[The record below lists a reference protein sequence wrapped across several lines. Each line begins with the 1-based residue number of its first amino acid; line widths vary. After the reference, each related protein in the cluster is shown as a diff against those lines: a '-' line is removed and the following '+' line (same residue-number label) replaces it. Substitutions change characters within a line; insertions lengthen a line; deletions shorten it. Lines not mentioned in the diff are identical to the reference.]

1 MLNALN
7 VMGDCKFLRQK
18 KQVKINGEWVDTR
31 SYRYLPY
38 CDGSTP
44 SVIVKGG
51 NPNGYVY
58 VGFGKIGGSDHG
70 KSKTISLD
78 ANGNG
83 RINMESNDII
93 NEVDIN
99 DNPSSCIVEIFSCN
113 ISSLGWGNNVD
124 AQKHSDK
131 MSISCSRYFRIS
143 NQFFESMNFQG
154 KTIKFNGFDTSKVTD
169 MGSMFS
175 RCRNITSLVL
185 SGWDVS
191 NVTNM
196 SQMFGGCISLT
207 SLDLSG
213 WNTSNVTRMSSMF
226 SSCRSLTSL
235 DLSSLNTSKVTSM
248 GGMFSWCDSLTSL
261 NLSSFVTS
269 KVTNM
274 SGMFDECHNLTSLD
288 LSGWDVSNVTSMTHM
303 FWGCSSLIYLKV
315 PNFDK
320 LLKIDMEAMFYG
332 CSSLTSLDLSG
343 WRTGQLTNMEG
354 MFDGCTNLTSL
365 DLSGWAINARIYGMF
380 TGCSSLTTIY
390 MRNCDSMDVAY
401 VENELIRDGIRDQ
414 VTIIT

>member
-1 MLNALN
+1 
-7 VMGDCKFLRQK
+7 MGDCKFLRQK
-18 KQVKINGEWVDTR
+18 KQVQINGEWVDSR

-38 CDGSTP
+38 CVGVTP
-44 SVIVKGG
+44 TVIVKGG
-51 NPNGYVY
+51 NPNGEVY
-58 VGFGKIGGSDHG
+58 VGFGKKGGSDHG
-70 KSKTISLD
+70 RYKTISLD

-113 ISSLGWGNNVD
+113 ISSLGWGNNAE

-143 NQFFESMNFQG
+143 NQLFESMNFLG

-169 MGSMFS
+169 MKSMFS
-175 RCRNITSLVL
+175 RCRNITSLDL
-185 SGWDVS
+185 SSWDVS
-191 NVTNM
+191 NVTDM
-196 SQMFGGCISLT
+196 FDMFGGCISLT

-213 WNTSNVTRMSSMF
+213 WNTSKVTDMKSMF

-235 DLSSLNTSKVTSM
+235 NLSGLNTSNVTSM
-248 GGMFSWCDSLTSL
+248 VDMFQWCDSLTSL

-269 KVTNM
+269 SVI
-274 SGMFDECHNLTSLD
+274 
-288 LSGWDVSNVTSMTHM
+288 SMA
-303 FWGCSSLIYLKV
+303 G
-315 PNFDK
+315 
-320 LLKIDMEAMFYG
+320 MFYG
-332 CSSLTSLDLSG
+332 CSSLTSLDLSSLDVSNVTNMNSMFENCSNLISLNVSS
-343 WRTGQLTNMEG
+343 WDVSKVTGMEGMFGNCSSLTSLDLSIWSVVPPNTNMES

-365 DLSGWAINARIYGMF
+365 NLSGWNLSSVRIYGMF
-380 TGCSSLTTIY
+380 TGCSSLRTIY
-390 MRNCDSMDVAY
+390 MRNCDGFDVAY
-401 VENELIRDGIRDQ
+401 VKEELKRCGIPLDQ

>member
-1 MLNALN
+1 
-7 VMGDCKFLRQK
+7 MGDCKFLRQK
-18 KQVKINGEWVDTR
+18 KQVQINGEWVDTR
-31 SYRYLPY
+31 SYRYIPY

-70 KSKTISLD
+70 KSKIISLD

-113 ISSLGWGNNVD
+113 ISTLGWGNRTEGLEH
-124 AQKHSDK
+124 ADK

-143 NQFFESMNFQG
+143 NQLFESMNFLG

-191 NVTNM
+191 NVTDM
-196 SQMFGGCISLT
+196 FDMFGGCISLT

-213 WNTSNVTRMSSMF
+213 WNTRKVTDMTSMF

-235 DLSSLNTSKVTSM
+235 DVSGLDTSNVKYMVD
-248 GGMFSWCDSLTSL
+248 MFQWCDSLTSI

-269 KVTNM
+269 SVISM
-274 SGMFDECHNLTSLD
+274 ASMFYGCSRLTSLD
-288 LSGWDVSNVTSMTHM
+288 LSSWDVSNVTNMVGM
-303 FWGCSSLIYLKV
+303 FDGCSGLTELNLSGWNPRNV
-315 PNFDK
+315 TG
-320 LLKIDMEAMFYG
+320 MEGMFAD

-343 WRTGQLTNMEG
+343 WITQPNTNMQS
-354 MFDGCTNLTSL
+354 MFARCTNLTSL
-365 DLSGWAINARIYGMF
+365 NLSGWSLSSDRIYGMF
-380 TGCSSLTTIY
+380 AGCSSLRTIY
-390 MRNCDSMDVAY
+390 MIGCDEFDVAY
-401 VENELIRDGIRDQ
+401 VENTLKKDGIRDQ

>member
-1 MLNALN
+1 
-7 VMGDCKFLRQK
+7 MGDCKFLRQK
-18 KQVKINGEWVDTR
+18 KQVQINGEWVDTR

-113 ISSLGWGNNVD
+113 ISSLGWGNRTEGLEH
-124 AQKHSDK
+124 ADK

-143 NQFFESMNFQG
+143 NQLFESMNFLG

-175 RCRNITSLVL
+175 RCRNITSLDL

-191 NVTNM
+191 NVTD
-196 SQMFGGCISLT
+196 MFDMFSGCRSLT

-213 WNTSNVTRMSSMF
+213 WNTSKVTDMTSMFETCRSLTSLNLSGLNTSNVKYMVYMFNWCDSLTSLDLRNFNTSNVTSMSGMF
-226 SSCRSLTSL
+226 SYCTSLTSL
-235 DLSSLNTSKVTSM
+235 DLSSWDVSN
-248 GGMFSWCDSLTSL
+248 
-261 NLSSFVTS
+261 
-269 KVTNM
+269 VTNM
-274 SGMFDECHNLTSLD
+274 SGMFDECSSLTSLD
-288 LSGWDVSNVTSMTHM
+288 FSGWDVSNITSMSGM
-303 FWGCSSLIYLKV
+303 FH
-315 PNFDK
+315 N
-320 LLKIDMEAMFYG
+320 

-343 WRTGQLTNMEG
+343 WITQPNTNMES
-354 MFDGCTNLTSL
+354 MFGGCTNLTSL
-365 DLSGWAINARIYGMF
+365 NLSGWSLSSIRMSGMF
-380 TGCSSLTTIY
+380 AGCSSLTTIY
-390 MRNCDSMDVAY
+390 MLNCDGFDVAY
-401 VENELIRDGIRDQ
+401 VEKELKKAGIQDQ

>member
-1 MLNALN
+1 
-7 VMGDCKFLRQK
+7 MGDCKFLRQK

-51 NPNGYVY
+51 NPNGKVY
-58 VGFGKIGGSDHG
+58 VGFAKKYSSDHS
-70 KSKTISLD
+70 KSKIISLD

-83 RINMESNDII
+83 RINMESDDVIDDVNIK
-93 NEVDIN
+93 

-113 ISSLGWGNNVD
+113 ISTLGWGNS
-124 AQKHSDK
+124 AEGHKHADK
-131 MSISCSRYFRIS
+131 MSISCSSYFRIL
-143 NQFFESMNFQG
+143 NQLFYSMEFLG

-169 MGSMFS
+169 MNSVFN
-175 RCRNITSLVL
+175 RCPNITSLDL

-191 NVTNM
+191 KVTTM
-196 SQMFGGCISLT
+196 FDMFGGCRSLT

-213 WNTSNVTRMSSMF
+213 WNTRKVTDMTSMF

-235 DLSSLNTSKVTSM
+235 DVSGLDTSNVKYMVD
-248 GGMFSWCDSLTSL
+248 MFQWCDSLTSI

-269 KVTNM
+269 SVISM
-274 SGMFDECHNLTSLD
+274 AGMFYGCSRLTSLD
-288 LSGWDVSNVTSMTHM
+288 LSSWDVSNVTNMVSM
-303 FWGCSSLIYLKV
+303 FDGCSGLTELNVSGWNPRNV
-315 PNFDK
+315 TG
-320 LLKIDMEAMFYG
+320 MAGMFSN

-343 WRTGQLTNMEG
+343 WITPPNTNMES
-354 MFDGCTNLTSL
+354 MFAGCTNLTSL
-365 DLSGWAINARIYGMF
+365 NLSGWSLSSVRIYGMF
-380 TGCSSLTTIY
+380 AGCSSLRTIY
-390 MRNCDSMDVAY
+390 MIGCDEFDVAY
-401 VENELIRDGIRDQ
+401 VENTLKKDGIRDQ

>member
-1 MLNALN
+1 
-7 VMGDCKFLRQK
+7 MGDCKFLRQK
-18 KQVKINGEWVDTR
+18 KQVQINGEWVDTR

-113 ISSLGWGNNVD
+113 ISSLGWGNNAD

-143 NQFFESMNFQG
+143 NQLSESMNFYG

-175 RCRNITSLVL
+175 RCRNITSLDL

-191 NVTNM
+191 NVTDM
-196 SQMFGGCISLT
+196 FDMFGGCISLT

-213 WNTSNVTRMSSMF
+213 WNTSKVTDMTNMF

-235 DLSSLNTSKVTSM
+235 DVSGLDTSNVNNMKN
-248 GGMFSWCDSLTSL
+248 MFDWCDSLTSL

-269 KVTNM
+269 SVISM
-274 SGMFDECHNLTSLD
+274 AGMFNGCEKLTSLD
-288 LSGWDVSNVTSMTHM
+288 LSSWDVSNVTNMVGM
-303 FWGCSSLIYLKV
+303 FDGCSGLTELNLSGWNPRNV
-315 PNFDK
+315 TG
-320 LLKIDMEAMFYG
+320 MEGMFAD

-343 WRTGQLTNMEG
+343 WITPPGTNMES
-354 MFDGCTNLTSL
+354 MFARCTNLTSL
-365 DLSGWAINARIYGMF
+365 NLSGWSLSSVRIYGMF
-380 TGCSSLTTIY
+380 SGCSSLTTIY
-390 MRNCDSMDVAY
+390 MLFCDAFDVAY
-401 VENELIRDGIRDQ
+401 VKEELKRCGIRDQ

>member
-1 MLNALN
+1 
-7 VMGDCKFLRQK
+7 MGDCKFLRQK

-58 VGFGKIGGSDHG
+58 VGFGKKGGSDHG
-70 KSKTISLD
+70 KSKIISLD
-78 ANGNG
+78 ASGNG
-83 RINMESNDII
+83 RINMESDDII

-113 ISSLGWGNNVD
+113 ISTLGWGNNPEN
-124 AQKHSDK
+124 QKHSDK

-143 NQFFESMNFQG
+143 NQLFESMNFYG

-169 MGSMFS
+169 MNNMFVG
-175 RCRNITSLVL
+175 CRNMTSLVL
-185 SGWDVS
+185 SGWDTS
-191 NVTNM
+191 NVTDM
-196 SQMFGGCISLT
+196 SSMFSGCRSLT

-213 WNTSNVTRMSSMF
+213 LDTSNVTRMSNMF
-226 SSCRSLTSL
+226 ESCRSLTSL
-235 DLSSLNTSKVTSM
+235 DLSGLNTSNVKYMVY
-248 GGMFSWCDSLTSL
+248 MFNWCDSLTSL

-269 KVTNM
+269 SVISM
-274 SGMFDECHNLTSLD
+274 AGMFNGCSSLTSLD
-288 LSGWDVSNVTSMTHM
+288 LSSWDVSNVTNMVGM
-303 FWGCSSLIYLKV
+303 FDDCSGLISLDLSGWNPRNV
-315 PNFDK
+315 TG
-320 LLKIDMEAMFYG
+320 MEGMFSN

-343 WRTGQLTNMEG
+343 WITPPNTNMES
-354 MFDGCTNLTSL
+354 MFAGCTNLTSL
-365 DLSGWAINARIYGMF
+365 NLSGWNLSSVRMNGMF
-380 TGCSSLTTIY
+380 SGCSSLTTIY
-390 MRNCDSMDVAY
+390 MRNCGGFDVAY
-401 VENELIRDGIRDQ
+401 VQKELKKAGIQDQ

>member
-1 MLNALN
+1 
-7 VMGDCKFLRQK
+7 MGDCKFLRQK

-58 VGFGKIGGSDHG
+58 VGFGKIGGSYHG

-113 ISSLGWGNNVD
+113 ISSLGWGNNAD

-143 NQFFESMNFQG
+143 NQLFEAMNFLG

-175 RCRNITSLVL
+175 RCRNITSLDL
-185 SGWDVS
+185 SSWDVS
-191 NVTNM
+191 NVTDM
-196 SQMFGGCISLT
+196 FDMFGGCISLT

-213 WNTSNVTRMSSMF
+213 WNTRKVTNMTKMF
-226 SSCRSLTSL
+226 RSCRSLTSL
-235 DLSSLNTSKVTSM
+235 DVSGLDTSNVTSM
-248 GGMFSWCDSLTSL
+248 VYMFDWCDSLTSL

-269 KVTNM
+269 SVISM
-274 SGMFDECHNLTSLD
+274 AAMFNGCEKLTSLD
-288 LSGWDVSNVTSMTHM
+288 LSSWDVSKVTNMNNMFDGCSGLTELNLSGWNPRNVT
-303 FWGCSSLIYLKV
+303 G
-315 PNFDK
+315 
-320 LLKIDMEAMFYG
+320 MEAMFAD

-343 WRTGQLTNMEG
+343 WITPPNTNMNG
-354 MFDGCTNLTSL
+354 MFARCTNLTSL
-365 DLSGWAINARIYGMF
+365 NLSGWSLSSIRINGMF
-380 TGCSSLTTIY
+380 AGCSSLTTIY
-390 MRNCDSMDVAY
+390 MLFCDGFDVAY
-401 VENELIRDGIRDQ
+401 VQKELKKAGIQDQ

>member
-1 MLNALN
+1 
-7 VMGDCKFLRQK
+7 MGDCKFLRQK
-18 KQVKINGEWVDTR
+18 KQVLVNGEWVDTR

-113 ISSLGWGNNVD
+113 ISTLGWGNRTEGLE
-124 AQKHSDK
+124 HSDK

-143 NQFFESMNFQG
+143 NQLSESMNFLG

-175 RCRNITSLVL
+175 RCRNITSLDL

-191 NVTNM
+191 NVTDM
-196 SQMFGGCISLT
+196 FDMFGGCISLT

-213 WNTSNVTRMSSMF
+213 WNTRKVTDMTSMF
-226 SSCRSLTSL
+226 ESCRSLTSL
-235 DLSSLNTSKVTSM
+235 DVSGLDTSNVKYMVY
-248 GGMFSWCDSLTSL
+248 MFNWCDSLTSI

-269 KVTNM
+269 SVISM
-274 SGMFDECHNLTSLD
+274 AGMFNGCEKITSLD
-288 LSGWDVSNVTSMTHM
+288 LSSWDVSNVTNMVGM
-303 FWGCSSLIYLKV
+303 FDGCIGLTELNLSGWNPRNV
-315 PNFDK
+315 TG
-320 LLKIDMEAMFYG
+320 MEGMFAD

-343 WRTGQLTNMEG
+343 WITPPNTNMES
-354 MFDGCTNLTSL
+354 MFARCTNLTSL
-365 DLSGWAINARIYGMF
+365 NLSGWSLSSVRIYGMF
-380 TGCSSLTTIY
+380 AGCSSLTTIY
-390 MRNCDSMDVAY
+390 MIGCDEFDVAY
-401 VENELIRDGIRDQ
+401 VENTLRKDGIRDQ

>member
-1 MLNALN
+1 
-7 VMGDCKFLRQK
+7 MGDCKFLRQK
-18 KQVKINGEWVDTR
+18 KQVLVNGEWVDTR

-58 VGFGKIGGSDHG
+58 VGFGKKGGSDHG

-113 ISSLGWGNNVD
+113 ISTLGWGNNAD
-124 AQKHSDK
+124 NQKHSDK

-143 NQFFESMNFQG
+143 NQLFESMNFLG

-175 RCRNITSLVL
+175 RCSNITSLDL

-191 NVTNM
+191 NVTD
-196 SQMFGGCISLT
+196 MFDMFSGCISLT

-213 WNTSNVTRMSSMF
+213 WNTSKVTDMTEMF

-235 DLSSLNTSKVTSM
+235 DVSGLDTSNVKYMVY
-248 GGMFSWCDSLTSL
+248 MFEFCDSLTSL

-269 KVTNM
+269 SVISM
-274 SGMFDECHNLTSLD
+274 ASMFSGCEKLTSLD
-288 LSGWDVSNVTSMTHM
+288 LSSWDVSNVTNMVGM
-303 FWGCSSLIYLKV
+303 FDGCISLTELNLSGWNPRNV
-315 PNFDK
+315 TG
-320 LLKIDMEAMFYG
+320 MEGMFAD

-343 WRTGQLTNMEG
+343 WITQPNTNMQS
-354 MFDGCTNLTSL
+354 MFARCTNLTSL
-365 DLSGWAINARIYGMF
+365 NLSGWSLSSDRIYGMF
-380 TGCSSLTTIY
+380 AGCSSLRTIY
-390 MRNCDSMDVAY
+390 MIGCDEFDVAY
-401 VENELIRDGIRDQ
+401 VENTLRKDGIRDQ

>member
-1 MLNALN
+1 
-7 VMGDCKFLRQK
+7 MGDCKFLRQK
-18 KQVKINGEWVDTR
+18 KQVQINGEWVDTR

-113 ISSLGWGNNVD
+113 ISSLGWGNNPD

-143 NQFFESMNFQG
+143 NQLFESMNFYG

-175 RCRNITSLVL
+175 RCRNITSL
-185 SGWDVS
+185 
-191 NVTNM
+191 
-196 SQMFGGCISLT
+196 
-207 SLDLSG
+207 
-213 WNTSNVTRMSSMF
+213 
-226 SSCRSLTSL
+226 
-235 DLSSLNTSKVTSM
+235 
-248 GGMFSWCDSLTSL
+248 
-261 NLSSFVTS
+261 
-269 KVTNM
+269 
-274 SGMFDECHNLTSLD
+274 D
-288 LSGWDVSNVTSMTHM
+288 LSGWDVSNVTDMFDMFGGCRSLTSLDVSGLDTSNVKYMVYMFQFCDSLTSINLSSFVTSSVISMA
-303 FWGCSSLIYLKV
+303 S
-315 PNFDK
+315 
-320 LLKIDMEAMFYG
+320 MFYG
-332 CSSLTSLDLSG
+332 CEKLTSLDLSSWDVSNVTNMDSMFDGCSGLTELNLSGWNPRNVTGMEGMFSDCSSLTSLDLSG
-343 WRTGQLTNMEG
+343 WITPPNTNMQS
-354 MFDGCTNLTSL
+354 MFAGCTNLTSL
-365 DLSGWAINARIYGMF
+365 NLSGWLLSSDRIYGMF
-380 TGCSSLTTIY
+380 AGCSSLRTIY
-390 MRNCDSMDVAY
+390 MIGCDEFDVAY
-401 VENELIRDGIRDQ
+401 VENTLKKDGIRDQ

>member
-1 MLNALN
+1 
-7 VMGDCKFLRQK
+7 MGDCKFLRQK
-18 KQVKINGEWVDTR
+18 KQVQINGEWVDTR

-70 KSKTISLD
+70 KSKIISLD

-113 ISSLGWGNNVD
+113 ISTLGWGNRTEGLEH
-124 AQKHSDK
+124 ADK

-143 NQFFESMNFQG
+143 NQLFESMNFLG

-175 RCRNITSLVL
+175 RCRNITSLDL
-185 SGWDVS
+185 SSWDVS
-191 NVTNM
+191 NVTD
-196 SQMFGGCISLT
+196 MFDMFYFCTSLT

-213 WNTSNVTRMSSMF
+213 WNTSKVTDMTNMF
-226 SSCRSLTSL
+226 SCCRSLTSL
-235 DLSSLNTSKVTSM
+235 DVSGLDTSNVKYMVY
-248 GGMFSWCDSLTSL
+248 MFEWCDSLTSL

-269 KVTNM
+269 SVISM
-274 SGMFDECHNLTSLD
+274 ASMFSGCEKLTSLD
-288 LSGWDVSNVTSMTHM
+288 LSSWDVSNVTNMVGM
-303 FWGCSSLIYLKV
+303 FDGCSGLTELNLSGWNPRNV
-315 PNFDK
+315 TG
-320 LLKIDMEAMFYG
+320 MEGMFAD

-343 WRTGQLTNMEG
+343 WITQPNTNMQS
-354 MFDGCTNLTSL
+354 MFARCTNLTSL
-365 DLSGWAINARIYGMF
+365 NLSGWSLSSDRIYGMF
-380 TGCSSLTTIY
+380 AGCSSLRTIY
-390 MRNCDSMDVAY
+390 MIGCDEFDVAY
-401 VENELIRDGIRDQ
+401 VENTLKKDGIRDQ

>member
-1 MLNALN
+1 
-7 VMGDCKFLRQK
+7 MGDCKFLRQK

-113 ISSLGWGNNVD
+113 ISSLGWGNNAE

-143 NQFFESMNFQG
+143 NQLSESMNFYG

-175 RCRNITSLVL
+175 RCRNITSLDL

-191 NVTNM
+191 NVTDM
-196 SQMFGGCISLT
+196 FDMFGGCISLT

-213 WNTSNVTRMSSMF
+213 WNTIKLTDMSSMF

-235 DLSSLNTSKVTSM
+235 NLSGLNTSNVTDMSD
-248 GGMFSWCDSLTSL
+248 MFQWCDSLTSI

-269 KVTNM
+269 SVN
-274 SGMFDECHNLTSLD
+274 
-288 LSGWDVSNVTSMTHM
+288 
-303 FWGCSSLIYLKV
+303 
-315 PNFDK
+315 
-320 LLKIDMEAMFYG
+320 DMGGMFYG
-332 CSSLTSLDLSG
+332 CSSLTSLDLSSWDVSNVTNMVAMFDGCSGLTELNLSG
-343 WRTGQLTNMEG
+343 WNPRNVTGMEG
-354 MFDGCTNLTSL
+354 MFADCSSLTSL
-365 DLSGWAINARIYGMF
+365 DLSGWITPPNTNMKSMFARCTNLTSLNLSGWSLSSIRIGGMF
-380 TGCSSLTTIY
+380 AGCSSLTTIY
-390 MRNCDSMDVAY
+390 MLFCDGFDVAY
-401 VENELIRDGIRDQ
+401 VQNELKKAGIQDQ

>member
-1 MLNALN
+1 MSN
-7 VMGDCKFLRQK
+7 CKFLRQK
-18 KQVKINGEWVDTR
+18 KQVQINGEWVDTR

-51 NPNGYVY
+51 NPNGYVI
-58 VGFGKIGGSDHG
+58 VGFGKKNGSDHG
-70 KSKTISLD
+70 KYKTISLD
-78 ANGNG
+78 ASGNG
-83 RINMESNDII
+83 RINMESDDII
-93 NEVDIN
+93 NEVDIT

-113 ISSLGWGNNVD
+113 ISSLGWGNNAD

-143 NQFFESMNFQG
+143 NQLSESMNFYG

-175 RCRNITSLVL
+175 RCRNITSLDL

-191 NVTNM
+191 NVTD
-196 SQMFGGCISLT
+196 MFDMFSGCISLT

-213 WNTSNVTRMSSMF
+213 WNTIKVTDMTNMF

-235 DLSSLNTSKVTSM
+235 DLSGLNTSNLKYMVY
-248 GGMFSWCDSLTSL
+248 MFNWCDSLTSL

-269 KVTNM
+269 SVISM
-274 SGMFDECHNLTSLD
+274 AGMFN
-288 LSGWDVSNVTSMTHM
+288 
-303 FWGCSSLIYLKV
+303 
-315 PNFDK
+315 
-320 LLKIDMEAMFYG
+320 G
-332 CSSLTSLDLSG
+332 CSSLTSLDLSS
-343 WRTGQLTNMEG
+343 WDVSNVTNMVG
-354 MFDGCTNLTSL
+354 MFDSCSNLISLNVSGWNPRNVTGMAGMFHNCTSLTSL
-365 DLSGWAINARIYGMF
+365 DLSGWITPPNTNMENMFGGCTNLTSLNLSGWSLSSIRINGMF
-380 TGCSSLTTIY
+380 AGCSSLTTIY
-390 MRNCDSMDVAY
+390 MINCYGFDVAY
-401 VENELIRDGIRDQ
+401 VKKELKKAGIQDQ

>member
-1 MLNALN
+1 
-7 VMGDCKFLRQK
+7 MGDCKFLRQK

-51 NPNGYVY
+51 NPNGKVY
-58 VGFGKIGGSDHG
+58 VGFGKKGGSDHG

-113 ISSLGWGNNVD
+113 ISSLGWGNNAD

-143 NQFFESMNFQG
+143 NQLFESMNFLG
-154 KTIKFNGFDTSKVTD
+154 KTIKFNGFDTSNVTD

-175 RCRNITSLVL
+175 RCRNITSLDL

-191 NVTNM
+191 NVTDM
-196 SQMFGGCISLT
+196 FDMFGGCISLT

-213 WNTSNVTRMSSMF
+213 WNTSKVTDMTKMF

-235 DLSSLNTSKVTSM
+235 NLSGLNTSNVTSM
-248 GGMFSWCDSLTSL
+248 VYMFNWCDSLTSL

-269 KVTNM
+269 SVTSM
-274 SGMFDECHNLTSLD
+274 ASMFNGCSRLTSLD
-288 LSGWDVSNVTSMTHM
+288 LSSWDVSKVTNMVGM
-303 FWGCSSLIYLKV
+303 FDGCSGLTELNVSSWDVSKV
-315 PNFDK
+315 TG
-320 LLKIDMEAMFYG
+320 MASMFNG
-332 CSSLTSLDLSG
+332 CSRLTSLDLSS
-343 WRTGQLTNMEG
+343 WSVVPPNTNMES
-354 MFDGCTNLTSL
+354 MFAGCTNLTSL
-365 DLSGWAINARIYGMF
+365 NLSGWNLSSVRIYGMF
-380 TGCSSLTTIY
+380 AGCSSLTTIY
-390 MRNCDSMDVAY
+390 MIACDMFDVAY
-401 VENELIRDGIRDQ
+401 VENELKKDGIRDQ

>member
-1 MLNALN
+1 
-7 VMGDCKFLRQK
+7 MGDCKFLRQK

-70 KSKTISLD
+70 KSKIISLD

-113 ISSLGWGNNVD
+113 ISSLGWGNNPN

-143 NQFFESMNFQG
+143 NQLSESMNFYG

-175 RCRNITSLVL
+175 RCRNITSLDL

-191 NVTNM
+191 NVTDM
-196 SQMFGGCISLT
+196 FDMFGGCISLT

-213 WNTSNVTRMSSMF
+213 WNTSKVTDMTKMF

-235 DLSSLNTSKVTSM
+235 NLSGLNTSKVTSM
-248 GGMFSWCDSLTSL
+248 VYMFQFCDSLTSI

-269 KVTNM
+269 SVISM
-274 SGMFDECHNLTSLD
+274 AGMFDGCEKLTSLD
-288 LSGWDVSNVTSMTHM
+288 LSSWDVSNVTNMVGM
-303 FWGCSSLIYLKV
+303 FDGCSGLTELNLSGWNPRNV
-315 PNFDK
+315 TG
-320 LLKIDMEAMFYG
+320 MEGMFAD

-343 WRTGQLTNMEG
+343 WITPPNTNMES
-354 MFDGCTNLTSL
+354 MFARCTNLTSL
-365 DLSGWAINARIYGMF
+365 NLSGWSLSSIRIGGMF
-380 TGCSSLTTIY
+380 AGCSSLTTIY
-390 MRNCDSMDVAY
+390 MLFCDGFDVAY
-401 VENELIRDGIRDQ
+401 VQKELKKAGIQDQ

>member
-1 MLNALN
+1 
-7 VMGDCKFLRQK
+7 MGDCKFLRQK

-113 ISSLGWGNNVD
+113 ISSLGWGNNAD

-143 NQFFESMNFQG
+143 NQLFESMNFYG

-175 RCRNITSLVL
+175 RCRNITSLDL
-185 SGWDVS
+185 SSWDVS
-191 NVTNM
+191 NVTDM
-196 SQMFGGCISLT
+196 FDMFGGCISLT

-213 WNTSNVTRMSSMF
+213 WNTRKVTNMTKMF
-226 SSCRSLTSL
+226 RSCRSLTSL
-235 DLSSLNTSKVTSM
+235 DVSGLDTSNVTSM
-248 GGMFSWCDSLTSL
+248 VYMFDWCDSLTSL

-269 KVTNM
+269 SVISM
-274 SGMFDECHNLTSLD
+274 AAMFNGCEKLTSLD
-288 LSGWDVSNVTSMTHM
+288 LSSWDVSKVTNMNNMFDGCSGLTELNLSGWNPRNVT
-303 FWGCSSLIYLKV
+303 G
-315 PNFDK
+315 
-320 LLKIDMEAMFYG
+320 MEAMFAD

-343 WRTGQLTNMEG
+343 WITPPNTNMNG
-354 MFDGCTNLTSL
+354 MFARCTNLTSL
-365 DLSGWAINARIYGMF
+365 NLSGWSLSSIRINGMF
-380 TGCSSLTTIY
+380 AGCSSLTTIY
-390 MRNCDSMDVAY
+390 MLFCDGFDVAY
-401 VENELIRDGIRDQ
+401 VQKELKKAGIQDQ

>member
-1 MLNALN
+1 
-7 VMGDCKFLRQK
+7 MGDCKFLRQK
-18 KQVKINGEWVDTR
+18 KQVLVNGEWVDTR

-58 VGFGKIGGSDHG
+58 VGIGKIGGSDHG
-70 KSKTISLD
+70 KSKIISLD

-113 ISSLGWGNNVD
+113 ISTLGWGNNAD
-124 AQKHSDK
+124 NQKHSDK

-143 NQFFESMNFQG
+143 NQLCESMNFYG

-175 RCRNITSLVL
+175 RCSNITSLDL

-191 NVTNM
+191 NVTD
-196 SQMFGGCISLT
+196 MFDMFSGCISLT

-213 WNTSNVTRMSSMF
+213 WNTSKVTDMTEMF
-226 SSCRSLTSL
+226 SRCRSLTSL
-235 DLSSLNTSKVTSM
+235 DVSGLDTSNVKYMVY
-248 GGMFSWCDSLTSL
+248 MFEFCDSLTSL

-269 KVTNM
+269 SVISM
-274 SGMFDECHNLTSLD
+274 ASMFSGCEKLTSLD
-288 LSGWDVSNVTSMTHM
+288 LSSWDVSNVTNMVGM
-303 FWGCSSLIYLKV
+303 FDGCISLTELNLSGWNPRNV
-315 PNFDK
+315 TG
-320 LLKIDMEAMFYG
+320 MEGMFAD

-343 WRTGQLTNMEG
+343 WITQPNTNMQS
-354 MFDGCTNLTSL
+354 MFARCTNLTSL
-365 DLSGWAINARIYGMF
+365 NLSGWSLSSDRIYGMF
-380 TGCSSLTTIY
+380 AGCSSLRTIY
-390 MRNCDSMDVAY
+390 MIGCDEFDVAY
-401 VENELIRDGIRDQ
+401 VENTLRKDGIRDQ

>member
-1 MLNALN
+1 
-7 VMGDCKFLRQK
+7 MGDCKFLRQK

-51 NPNGYVY
+51 NPNGKVY
-58 VGFGKIGGSDHG
+58 VGFGKKGGSDHG
-70 KSKTISLD
+70 RSKTISLD

-93 NEVDIN
+93 NEIYIN

-113 ISSLGWGNNVD
+113 ISSLGFGNNAE

-131 MSISCSRYFRIS
+131 MSISCSRYHRIS
-143 NQFFESMNFQG
+143 NQLFETMKFLG

-175 RCRNITSLVL
+175 RCRNITSLDL

-191 NVTNM
+191 NVTDM
-196 SQMFGGCISLT
+196 YDMFGGCISLT

-213 WNTSNVTRMSSMF
+213 WNTIKLTDISGMF
-226 SSCRSLTSL
+226 ESCRSLTSL
-235 DLSSLNTSKVTSM
+235 DLSGLNTSKVTDM
-248 GGMFSWCDSLTSL
+248 ARMFQWCDSLMSI

-269 KVTNM
+269 SVNYM
-274 SGMFDECHNLTSLD
+274 GCMFCN
-288 LSGWDVSNVTSMTHM
+288 
-303 FWGCSSLIYLKV
+303 
-315 PNFDK
+315 
-320 LLKIDMEAMFYG
+320 
-332 CSSLTSLDLSG
+332 CSSLTSLDLSS
-343 WRTGQLTNMEG
+343 WDVSKVTDMSG
-354 MFDGCTNLTSL
+354 MFESCSNLISLNVSSWDVSKVTGMECMFRNCSSLTSL
-365 DLSGWAINARIYGMF
+365 DLSSWSVVPPNTNMESMFARRTNLTSLNLSGWSLSSVRIYGMF
-380 TGCSSLTTIY
+380 SGCSSLTTIY
-390 MRNCDSMDVAY
+390 MRNCDGFDVAY
-401 VENELIRDGIRDQ
+401 VKEELKRCGIPLDQ

>member
-1 MLNALN
+1 MSN
-7 VMGDCKFLRQK
+7 CKFLRQK

-51 NPNGYVY
+51 NPNGKVII
-58 VGFGKIGGSDHG
+58 GFGKKGGSDHG
-70 KSKTISLD
+70 KYKTISLD
-78 ANGNG
+78 ASGNG
-83 RINMESNDII
+83 RINMESDDII

-113 ISSLGWGNNVD
+113 ISSIGWGNNAE

-143 NQFFESMNFQG
+143 NQLFESMNFQG

-169 MGSMFS
+169 TSHMFS
-175 RCRNITSLVL
+175 RCRNITSLDL

-196 SQMFGGCISLT
+196 GSMFSGCISLT

-213 WNTSNVTRMSSMF
+213 WNTSKVTNMGSMF
-226 SSCRSLTSL
+226 SSCRILTSL
-235 DLSSLNTSKVTSM
+235 DLSSFDTSKVTNM

-332 CSSLTSLDLSG
+332 CSSLASLDLSG

-354 MFDGCTNLTSL
+354 MFHGCTNLTSL

-380 TGCSSLTTIY
+380 VGCSSLTTIY

-401 VENELIRDGIRDQ
+401 VKNELRRDGILDQ

>member
-1 MLNALN
+1 
-7 VMGDCKFLRQK
+7 MGDCKFLRQK
-18 KQVKINGEWVDTR
+18 KQVQINGEWVDTR

-113 ISSLGWGNNVD
+113 ISTLGWGNRTEGLEH
-124 AQKHSDK
+124 ADK

-143 NQFFESMNFQG
+143 NQLFESMNFLG

-175 RCRNITSLVL
+175 RCRNITSLDL

-191 NVTNM
+191 KVTDM
-196 SQMFGGCISLT
+196 FDMFGGCISLT

-213 WNTSNVTRMSSMF
+213 WNTSKVTDMTSMF

-235 DLSSLNTSKVTSM
+235 DVSGLDTSNVKYMVY
-248 GGMFSWCDSLTSL
+248 MFEWCDSLTSL

-269 KVTNM
+269 SVISM
-274 SGMFDECHNLTSLD
+274 ASMFSGCEKLTSLD
-288 LSGWDVSNVTSMTHM
+288 LSSWDVSNVTNMVGM
-303 FWGCSSLIYLKV
+303 FDGCSGLTELNLSGWNPRNV
-315 PNFDK
+315 TG
-320 LLKIDMEAMFYG
+320 MEGMFAD

-343 WRTGQLTNMEG
+343 WITQPNTNMQS
-354 MFDGCTNLTSL
+354 MFARCTNLTSL
-365 DLSGWAINARIYGMF
+365 NLSGWSLSSDRIYGMF
-380 TGCSSLTTIY
+380 AGCSSLRTIY
-390 MRNCDSMDVAY
+390 MIGCDEFDVAY
-401 VENELIRDGIRDQ
+401 VENTLKKDGIRDQ

>member
-1 MLNALN
+1 
-7 VMGDCKFLRQK
+7 MGDCKFLRQK

-70 KSKTISLD
+70 KSKIISLD

-113 ISSLGWGNNVD
+113 ISTLGWGNNAD

-143 NQFFESMNFQG
+143 NQLSESMNFYG
-154 KTIKFNGFDTSKVTD
+154 KTIKFNGFDTSKITD

-175 RCRNITSLVL
+175 RCRNITSLDL

-191 NVTNM
+191 NVTD
-196 SQMFGGCISLT
+196 MFDMFSGCISLT

-213 WNTSNVTRMSSMF
+213 WNTSKVTDMTEMF
-226 SSCRSLTSL
+226 GSCRSITSLDVSGLDTSNVKYMVYMFQFCDSLTSINLSSFVTSSVISMAGMFDGCEKLTSL
-235 DLSSLNTSKVTSM
+235 DLSS
-248 GGMFSWCDSLTSL
+248 
-261 NLSSFVTS
+261 
-269 KVTNM
+269 
-274 SGMFDECHNLTSLD
+274 
-288 LSGWDVSNVTSMTHM
+288 WDVSNVTNMVGM
-303 FWGCSSLIYLKV
+303 FDGCSGLTELNLSGWNPRNV
-315 PNFDK
+315 TG
-320 LLKIDMEAMFYG
+320 MEGMFAD

-343 WRTGQLTNMEG
+343 WITPPNTNMES
-354 MFDGCTNLTSL
+354 MFARCTNLTSL
-365 DLSGWAINARIYGMF
+365 NLSGWSLSSIRIGGMF
-380 TGCSSLTTIY
+380 AGCSSLTTIY
-390 MRNCDSMDVAY
+390 MLFCDGFDVAY
-401 VENELIRDGIRDQ
+401 VQKELKKAGIQDQ

>member
-1 MLNALN
+1 
-7 VMGDCKFLRQK
+7 MGDCKFLRQK
-18 KQVKINGEWVDTR
+18 KQVLVNGEWVDTR

-113 ISSLGWGNNVD
+113 ISSLGWGNNVE

-143 NQFFESMNFQG
+143 NQLFESMNFQG

-175 RCRNITSLVL
+175 RCRNITSLDL

-191 NVTNM
+191 NVTDM
-196 SQMFGGCISLT
+196 FDMFGGCISLT

-213 WNTSNVTRMSSMF
+213 WNTRKVTDMTKMF

-235 DLSSLNTSKVTSM
+235 DVSGLDTSNVKYMVY
-248 GGMFSWCDSLTSL
+248 MFDWCDSLTSL

-269 KVTNM
+269 SVISM
-274 SGMFDECHNLTSLD
+274 ACMFNGCEKLTSLD
-288 LSGWDVSNVTSMTHM
+288 LSSWDVSNVTNMDSM
-303 FWGCSSLIYLKV
+303 FAGCSGLTELNLSGWNPRNV
-315 PNFDK
+315 TG
-320 LLKIDMEAMFYG
+320 MEGMFSD

-343 WRTGQLTNMEG
+343 WITPPNTNMES
-354 MFDGCTNLTSL
+354 MFARCTNLTSL
-365 DLSGWAINARIYGMF
+365 NLSGWSLSSIRMNGMF
-380 TGCSSLTTIY
+380 AGCSSLTTIY
-390 MRNCDSMDVAY
+390 MLFCDGFDVAY
-401 VENELIRDGIRDQ
+401 VEKELKKAGIRDQ

>member
-1 MLNALN
+1 
-7 VMGDCKFLRQK
+7 MGDCKFLRQK
-18 KQVKINGEWVDTR
+18 KQVQINGEWVDTR

-113 ISSLGWGNNVD
+113 ISTLGWGNNDD

-143 NQFFESMNFQG
+143 NQLFESMHFLG

-175 RCRNITSLVL
+175 RCRNITSLDL

-191 NVTNM
+191 NVTDM
-196 SQMFGGCISLT
+196 FDMFGGCRSLT

-213 WNTSNVTRMSSMF
+213 WNTRKVTNMSNMF
-226 SSCRSLTSL
+226 SSCRILTSLDLSGLNTSNVTDMSSMFEWCDGLTSINLSSFVTSSVISMASMFSGCEKLTSL
-235 DLSSLNTSKVTSM
+235 DLSS
-248 GGMFSWCDSLTSL
+248 
-261 NLSSFVTS
+261 
-269 KVTNM
+269 
-274 SGMFDECHNLTSLD
+274 
-288 LSGWDVSNVTSMTHM
+288 WDVSNVTNMVGM
-303 FWGCSSLIYLKV
+303 FDGCSGLTELNLSGWNPRNV
-315 PNFDK
+315 TG
-320 LLKIDMEAMFYG
+320 MTSMFAD

-343 WRTGQLTNMEG
+343 WITQPNTNMES
-354 MFDGCTNLTSL
+354 MFAGCTNLTSL
-365 DLSGWAINARIYGMF
+365 NLSGWSLSSVRIYGMF
-380 TGCSSLTTIY
+380 AGCSSLRTIY
-390 MRNCDSMDVAY
+390 MIGCDEFDVAY
-401 VENELIRDGIRDQ
+401 VENTLKKDGIRDQ

>member
-1 MLNALN
+1 
-7 VMGDCKFLRQK
+7 MGDCKFLRQK
-18 KQVKINGEWVDTR
+18 KQVQINGEWVDTR

-113 ISSLGWGNNVD
+113 ISSLGWGNNAD

-131 MSISCSRYFRIS
+131 MSISCSRYHRIS
-143 NQFFESMNFQG
+143 NQLFESMNFLG

-175 RCRNITSLVL
+175 RCRNITSLDL

-191 NVTNM
+191 NVTD
-196 SQMFGGCISLT
+196 MFDMFSGCRSLT

-213 WNTSNVTRMSSMF
+213 WNTSKVTDMSSMF

-235 DLSSLNTSKVTSM
+235 DVSGLDTSNVKYMVD
-248 GGMFSWCDSLTSL
+248 MFQWCDSLTSL

-269 KVTNM
+269 SVI
-274 SGMFDECHNLTSLD
+274 
-288 LSGWDVSNVTSMTHM
+288 SMA
-303 FWGCSSLIYLKV
+303 S
-315 PNFDK
+315 
-320 LLKIDMEAMFYG
+320 MFYG
-332 CSSLTSLDLSG
+332 CSSLTSLDLSS
-343 WRTGQLTNMEG
+343 WDVSNVSNMVG
-354 MFDGCTNLTSL
+354 MFDGCSGLTELNLSGWNPRNVTGMEGMFADCSSLTSL
-365 DLSGWAINARIYGMF
+365 DLSGWITQPNTNMESMFAGCTNLTSLNLSGWSLSSVRIYGMF
-380 TGCSSLTTIY
+380 SGCSSLRTIY
-390 MRNCDSMDVAY
+390 MRNCDAFDVAY
-401 VENELIRDGIRDQ
+401 VQEELKRCGIPLDQ

>member
-1 MLNALN
+1 
-7 VMGDCKFLRQK
+7 MGDCKFLRQK

-58 VGFGKIGGSDHG
+58 VGFGKKGGSDHG

-93 NEVDIN
+93 NEIDIN

-113 ISSLGWGNNVD
+113 ISSLGWGNND
-124 AQKHSDK
+124 EAQKHSDK

-143 NQFFESMNFQG
+143 NQLFESMHFLG
-154 KTIKFNGFDTSKVTD
+154 KTLKFNGFDTSKVTD

-191 NVTNM
+191 NVTDM
-196 SQMFGGCISLT
+196 YDMFHGCSGLT

-213 WNTSNVTRMSSMF
+213 WNTRKVTDMSSMF
-226 SSCRSLTSL
+226 ARCRSLTSL
-235 DLSSLNTSKVTSM
+235 NLSGLNTSNVKYMVY
-248 GGMFSWCDSLTSL
+248 MFNWCDSLTSL

-269 KVTNM
+269 SVISM
-274 SGMFDECHNLTSLD
+274 AFMFNGCEKLTSLD
-288 LSGWDVSNVTSMTHM
+288 LSSWDVSNVTNMVGM
-303 FWGCSSLIYLKV
+303 FDGCSGLTELNLSGWNPRNV
-315 PNFDK
+315 TG
-320 LLKIDMEAMFYG
+320 MEGMFSD

-343 WRTGQLTNMEG
+343 WITPPNTNMES
-354 MFDGCTNLTSL
+354 MFAGCTNLTSL
-365 DLSGWAINARIYGMF
+365 NLSGWSLSSIRMNGMF
-380 TGCSSLTTIY
+380 SGCSSLTTIY
-390 MRNCDSMDVAY
+390 MRNCGGFDVAY
-401 VENELIRDGIRDQ
+401 VKNELKKAGIQDQ

>member
-1 MLNALN
+1 
-7 VMGDCKFLRQK
+7 MGDCKFLRQK

-58 VGFGKIGGSDHG
+58 VGFGKINGSDHG

-113 ISSLGWGNNVD
+113 ISSLGWGNRTEGLEH
-124 AQKHSDK
+124 ADK
-131 MSISCSRYFRIS
+131 MSISCSRYHRIS
-143 NQFFESMNFQG
+143 NQLFESMNFLG

-175 RCRNITSLVL
+175 RCRNITSLDL

-191 NVTNM
+191 NVTDM
-196 SQMFGGCISLT
+196 FDMFGGCRSLT

-213 WNTSNVTRMSSMF
+213 WNTRKVTDMTSMF

-235 DLSSLNTSKVTSM
+235 DVSGLDTSNVKYMVY
-248 GGMFSWCDSLTSL
+248 MFDLCDSLTSL

-269 KVTNM
+269 SVISM
-274 SGMFDECHNLTSLD
+274 AGMFNGCEKLTSLD
-288 LSGWDVSNVTSMTHM
+288 LSSWDVSNVTNM
-303 FWGCSSLIYLKV
+303 V
-315 PNFDK
+315 D
-320 LLKIDMEAMFYG
+320 MFYG
-332 CSSLTSLDLSG
+332 CSGLTELNLNGWNPRNVTGMEGMFADCSSLTSLDLSG
-343 WRTGQLTNMEG
+343 WITPPNTNMES
-354 MFDGCTNLTSL
+354 MFARCTNLTSL
-365 DLSGWAINARIYGMF
+365 NLSGWVLSSDRIYGMF
-380 TGCSSLTTIY
+380 AGCSSLTTIY
-390 MRNCDSMDVAY
+390 MIGCDEFDVAY
-401 VENELIRDGIRDQ
+401 VENELKKDGIRDQ

>member
-1 MLNALN
+1 
-7 VMGDCKFLRQK
+7 MGDCKFLRQK
-18 KQVKINGEWVDTR
+18 KQVLVNGEWVDTR

-58 VGFGKIGGSDHG
+58 VGIGKIGGSDHG
-70 KSKTISLD
+70 KSKIISLD

-113 ISSLGWGNNVD
+113 ISTLGWGNNAD
-124 AQKHSDK
+124 NQKHSDK

-175 RCRNITSLVL
+175 RCRNITSLDL

-191 NVTNM
+191 NVTD
-196 SQMFGGCISLT
+196 MFDMFSGCISLT

-213 WNTSNVTRMSSMF
+213 WNTSKVTDMTEMF
-226 SSCRSLTSL
+226 SRCRSLTSL
-235 DLSSLNTSKVTSM
+235 DVSGLDTSNVKYMVY
-248 GGMFSWCDSLTSL
+248 MFEFCDSLTSL

-269 KVTNM
+269 SVISM
-274 SGMFDECHNLTSLD
+274 ASMFSGCEKLTSLD
-288 LSGWDVSNVTSMTHM
+288 LSSWDVSNVTNMVGM
-303 FWGCSSLIYLKV
+303 FDGCISLTELNLSGWNPRNV
-315 PNFDK
+315 TG
-320 LLKIDMEAMFYG
+320 MEGMFAD

-343 WRTGQLTNMEG
+343 WITQPNTNMQS
-354 MFDGCTNLTSL
+354 MFARCTNLTSL
-365 DLSGWAINARIYGMF
+365 NLSGWSLSSDRIYGMF
-380 TGCSSLTTIY
+380 AGCSSLRTIY
-390 MRNCDSMDVAY
+390 MIGCDEFDVAY
-401 VENELIRDGIRDQ
+401 VENTLRKDGIRDQ

>member
-1 MLNALN
+1 
-7 VMGDCKFLRQK
+7 MGDCKFLRQK

-70 KSKTISLD
+70 KSKIISLD

-113 ISSLGWGNNVD
+113 ISSLGWGNNAD

-143 NQFFESMNFQG
+143 NQLFESMNFYG

-175 RCRNITSLVL
+175 RCRNITSLDL

-196 SQMFGGCISLT
+196 VGMFDGCSGLT
-207 SLDLSG
+207 ELNLSG
-213 WNTSNVTRMSSMF
+213 WNPRNVTGME
-226 SSCRSLTSL
+226 
-235 DLSSLNTSKVTSM
+235 
-248 GGMFSWCDSLTSL
+248 GMFSD
-261 NLSSFVTS
+261 
-269 KVTNM
+269 
-274 SGMFDECHNLTSLD
+274 
-288 LSGWDVSNVTSMTHM
+288 
-303 FWGCSSLIYLKV
+303 
-315 PNFDK
+315 
-320 LLKIDMEAMFYG
+320 

-343 WRTGQLTNMEG
+343 WITPPNTNMES
-354 MFDGCTNLTSL
+354 MFAGCTNLTSL
-365 DLSGWAINARIYGMF
+365 NLSGWSLSSIRIGGMF
-380 TGCSSLTTIY
+380 AGCSSLTTIY
-390 MRNCDSMDVAY
+390 MLFCDGFDVAY
-401 VENELIRDGIRDQ
+401 VQKELKKAGIQDQ

>member
-1 MLNALN
+1 
-7 VMGDCKFLRQK
+7 MGDCKFLRQK

-93 NEVDIN
+93 NIVDIN

-113 ISSLGWGNNVD
+113 ISTLGWGNNAD

-143 NQFFESMNFQG
+143 NQLSESMNFFG

-175 RCRNITSLVL
+175 RCSNITSLVL

-191 NVTNM
+191 NVTDM
-196 SQMFGGCISLT
+196 FDMFGGCRSLT

-213 WNTSNVTRMSSMF
+213 WNTSKVTDMSSMF

-235 DLSSLNTSKVTSM
+235 NLSGLNTSNVKYMVD
-248 GGMFSWCDSLTSL
+248 MFQWCDSLTSL

-269 KVTNM
+269 SVI
-274 SGMFDECHNLTSLD
+274 
-288 LSGWDVSNVTSMTHM
+288 SMA
-303 FWGCSSLIYLKV
+303 
-315 PNFDK
+315 
-320 LLKIDMEAMFYG
+320 AMFYG
-332 CSSLTSLDLSG
+332 CSSLTSLDLSS
-343 WRTGQLTNMEG
+343 WDVSNVTNMVG
-354 MFDGCTNLTSL
+354 MFDGCSGLTELNLSGWNPRNVTGMEGMFADCSSLTSL
-365 DLSGWAINARIYGMF
+365 DLSGWITPPNTNMESMFAGCTNLTSLNLSGWSLSSIRIGGMF
-380 TGCSSLTTIY
+380 AGCSSLTTIY
-390 MRNCDSMDVAY
+390 MLFCDGFDVAY
-401 VENELIRDGIRDQ
+401 VQKELKKAGIQDQ

>member
-1 MLNALN
+1 
-7 VMGDCKFLRQK
+7 MGDCKFLRQK

-58 VGFGKIGGSDHG
+58 VGFGKKGGSDHG

-78 ANGNG
+78 ASGNG

-113 ISSLGWGNNVD
+113 ISSLGWGNRTEGLE
-124 AQKHSDK
+124 HPDK
-131 MSISCSRYFRIS
+131 MSISCSRYHRIS
-143 NQFFESMNFQG
+143 NQLFESMNFLG

-175 RCRNITSLVL
+175 RCRNITSLDL

-191 NVTNM
+191 NVTDM
-196 SQMFGGCISLT
+196 FDMFGGCISLT

-213 WNTSNVTRMSSMF
+213 WNTRKVTRMTSMF

-235 DLSSLNTSKVTSM
+235 NLSGLNTSNVTSM
-248 GGMFSWCDSLTSL
+248 KWMFEYCDKLTSL
-261 NLSSFVTS
+261 DLSGWNFSNV
-269 KVTNM
+269 KNM
-274 SGMFDECHNLTSLD
+274 SGMFSNCSSLTSLD
-288 LSGWDVSNVTSMTHM
+288 LSGWDVSNVTSMVGM
-303 FWGCSSLIYLKV
+303 FDGCSGLTELNVSGWNPRNV
-315 PNFDK
+315 TG
-320 LLKIDMEAMFYG
+320 MEGMFG
-332 CSSLTSLDLSG
+332 DCTSLTSLDLSG
-343 WRTGQLTNMEG
+343 WITQPNTNMQS
-354 MFDGCTNLTSL
+354 MFAGCTNLTSL
-365 DLSGWAINARIYGMF
+365 NLSGWSLSSDRIYGMF
-380 TGCSSLTTIY
+380 AGCSSLTTIY
-390 MRNCDSMDVAY
+390 MIGCDEFDVAY
-401 VENELIRDGIRDQ
+401 VENTLRRDGIRDQ